1 MSNRFE
7 IKIGEFEEE
16 NIVDNLNS
24 IVICDISDMCKKMNK
39 LHEQN
44 KELQEENEQ
53 LKAQLKDCEKRVTD
67 KEVEWLRDNSVWEQ
81 MPTSKQIVTK
91 THLRP
96 KRWKE

>member
-16 NIVDNLNS
+16 NIVDNLNGE
-24 IVICDISDMCKKMNK
+24 IICEISDMCKKMNK

-53 LKAQLKDCEKRVTD
+53 LKAQLKDCE
-67 KEVEWLRDNSVWEQ
+67 
-81 MPTSKQIVTK
+81 
-91 THLRP
+91 H
-96 KRWKE
+96 